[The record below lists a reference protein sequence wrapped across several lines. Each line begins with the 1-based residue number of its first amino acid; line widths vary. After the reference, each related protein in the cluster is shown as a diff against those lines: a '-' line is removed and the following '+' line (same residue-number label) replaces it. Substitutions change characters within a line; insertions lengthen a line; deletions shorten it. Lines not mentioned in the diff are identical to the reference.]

1 MQGKDPADFQLEKL
15 NPGDVDEEDPD
26 PTPPPP
32 ELFEKTIPSWIL
44 CNKEDKA
51 EITVD
56 SAA

>member
-1 MQGKDPADFQLEKL
+1 MQGKDPADFQLERFST
-15 NPGDVDEEDPD
+15 DVDDEDPN
-26 PTPPPP
+26 PSPPPP